1 MADKSNVVE
10 ILDTTLRD
18 GEQTQGVSFSPAEK
32 TNIAKALLQSLGVN
46 RIEIAS
52 VNVSERDREGVLNIM
67 RWARRQKVLEAVE
80 ILGFIDHKKSVDWIA
95 GVGGKV
101 INLLAKGSE
110 VHCRKQLNKT
120 FRQHIKDV
128 RKTVDYARE
137 MNLSVNVYLEDWSNG
152 FFHGPD
158 YVFNMMDKLSEMEIS
173 HVMLPDTL
181 GVLSPDETFESLS
194 EMIRRYPDTD
204 FDFHPHNDYGLATA
218 NSLMAVRAGI
228 RTIHCTI
235 NCMGERAGNAS
246 LAEVAVNLKD
256 RMKMS
261 LTIKEPQ
268 LVKLSDMVASFS
280 GKRVSDNA
288 PIVGED
294 VFTQTA
300 GIHADGDKKG
310 ALYHGT
316 LRPERFARKRSYA
329 LGKLSGKASLEKKL
343 EELGLSLTPKNQK
356 KVLARVIELGDSK
369 KRITTEDLP
378 IIIADVLEHN
388 DYGYIRL
395 LTCTIT
401 SGLNLESTASIHVQI
416 HKDRYTASSGGNGG
430 YDAFINA
437 MKKVLNKQKISFPNL
452 IDYETRIP
460 KGGKTSAL
468 VDCIITWHDGKKSFK
483 TRGVHSDQVVAAVE
497 ATMKMLN
504 LHLHGQTVPDVK

>member
-1 MADKSNVVE
+1 MTKKSKVVE

-32 TNIAKALLQSLGVN
+32 TNIAKALIQSVGISRV
-46 RIEIAS
+46 EITSA
-52 VNVSERDREGVLNIM
+52 NVSERDREGVINITN
-67 RWARRQKVLEAVE
+67 WARKEKHLKKIEV
-80 ILGFIDHKKSVDWIA
+80 LGFVNHQKSVDWIVGA
-95 GVGGKV
+95 GAKV

-110 VHCRKQLNKT
+110 AHCRKQLKKSVT
-120 FRQHIKDV
+120 QHSKDIQ
-128 RKTVDYARE
+128 KTVEYAKE
-137 MNLSVNVYLEDWSNG
+137 KGLLVNAYLEDWSNG
-152 FFHGPD
+152 YYQSPD
-158 YVFNMMDKLSEMEIS
+158 YVYKLMDSLLDLDIKHI
-173 HVMLPDTL
+173 MLPDTL
-181 GVLSPDETFESLS
+181 GVLSPDEVFDSLS
-194 EMIRRYPDTD
+194 EMIRRYPDTN
-204 FDFHPHNDYGLATA
+204 FDFHPHNDYGLATI
-218 NSLMAVRAGI
+218 NSMMAVRAGI
-228 RTIHCTI
+228 RTIHCTV

-246 LAEVAVNLKD
+246 LAEVAVNLRDK
-256 RMKMS
+256 MNMS
-261 LTIKEPQ
+261 LTIDESQ
-268 LVKLSDMVASFS
+268 LVKISDMVASFS
-280 GKRVSDNA
+280 GKRVSDNT
-288 PIVGED
+288 PIIGED

-310 ALYHGT
+310 ALYHST

-343 EELGLSLTPKNQK
+343 EELGLHLTPKNRK

-378 IIIADVLEHN
+378 IIIADVLEHD

-416 HKDRYTASSGGNGG
+416 HNDRYTASSGGNGG
-430 YDAFINA
+430 YDAFIRA
-437 MKKVLNKQKISFPNL
+437 MKKVLSKQKISFPKL
-452 IDYETRIP
+452 TDYETRIP
-460 KGGKTSAL
+460 KGGQTSAL
-468 VDCIITWHDGKKSFK
+468 VDCIISWHDGQKNFK

-504 LHLHGQTVPDVK
+504 LHLHGQTAADVK

>member
-1 MADKSNVVE
+1 MKINKKTVE

-32 TNIAKALLQSLGVN
+32 TNIAKALLQSLGVS
-46 RIEIAS
+46 RIEITSA
-52 VNVSERDREGVLNIM
+52 NVSARDREGVINITQ
-67 RWARRQKVLEAVE
+67 WAKKEKYLDKVE
-80 ILGFIDHKKSVDWIA
+80 ILGFIDHTKSVDWIVGA
-95 GVGGKV
+95 GGKV

-110 VHCRKQLNKT
+110 IHCRQQLKKSLN
-120 FRQHIKDV
+120 QHIKEIK
-128 RKTVDYARE
+128 KTILYAQKKGLR
-137 MNLSVNVYLEDWSNG
+137 VNIYLEDWSNG
-152 FFHGPD
+152 FYKSPD
-158 YVFNMMDKLSEMEIS
+158 YVFKLMDSLLDSNIQ
-173 HVMLPDTL
+173 HFMLPDTL
-181 GVLSPDETFESLS
+181 GVLSPDEVFESLS
-194 EMIRRYPDTD
+194 EMIKRYPAVD

-218 NSLMAVRAGI
+218 NALMAVRAGV

-256 RMKMS
+256 KMKMS
-261 LTIKEPQ
+261 LTINESQ

-316 LRPERFARKRSYA
+316 MRPERFARKRSYA
-329 LGKLSGKASLEKKL
+329 LGKLSGKASLDKKL
-343 EELGLSLTPKNQK
+343 EELGLYLTPKNRK
-356 KVLARVIELGDSK
+356 AVLARVIELGDSK
-369 KRITTEDLP
+369 KRITSEDLP
-378 IIIADVLEHN
+378 IIIADVLEN
-388 DYGYIRL
+388 DNYGYIRL

-401 SGLNLESTASIHVQI
+401 SGLNLESTASIHVQLYN
-416 HKDRYTASSGGNGG
+416 DRFTASSGGNGG
-430 YDAFINA
+430 YDAFIRA
-437 MKKVLNKQKISFPNL
+437 MKKVISRQKISFPQL

-468 VDCIITWHDGKKSFK
+468 VDCVITWHDGKERFK

-504 LHLHGQTVPDVK
+504 LHLHGQTTEDMK